1 MAVSRLFSVS
11 LGPEIPAFLLMR
23 KGNFASSIIAS
34 QLKLELS
41 CQGAG
46 RLQCWPKAGKGD
58 GNAVRGVLEMSH
70 KRPPSTYAISKR
82 VYYLKVS
89 PCRGSTSNTKAKV
102 VNSDLQGKLAY
113 SFIYNKGI
121 LKAVIVLSRIGL
133 CKWSY

>member
-11 LGPEIPAFLLMR
+11 LGPEIPTFLLMR

-58 GNAVRGVLEMSH
+58 GNAVRGGPGDVPQ
-70 KRPPSTYAISKR
+70 KTAIHICNQQES
-82 VYYLKVS
+82 LLS
-89 PCRGSTSNTKAKV
+89 
-102 VNSDLQGKLAY
+102 QGITVPGQHIQY
-113 SFIYNKGI
+113 KG
-121 LKAVIVLSRIGL
+121 KSGE
-133 CKWSY
+133 

>member
-58 GNAVRGVLEMSH
+58 GNVVRGFLEMSTKDRH
-70 KRPPSTYAISKR
+70 PHMQSAREFIISR
-82 VYYLKVS
+82 YHRAGAAH
-89 PCRGSTSNTKAKV
+89 PIQR
-102 VNSDLQGKLAY
+102 Q
-113 SFIYNKGI
+113 
-121 LKAVIVLSRIGL
+121 
-133 CKWSY
+133 KW